1 MLEKLFIKTA
11 VNLRRLKKKEIEK
24 HVAIVEDI
32 DYRKIMTTIKKRIDR
47 RRRNRGETEPFFK
60 DDDIIEEL
68 HPEDLQKIQ
77 TNLMNKRRNR
87 NGRIYIHQNSKNR
100 KESKQQAQ
108 NDTEVLEKKMPK
120 PDVVFIHEDESEIQ
134 ILEPNMKTNR
144 IEKFSKRHKDIQ
156 MEENDVKIIE
166 KDVIIDIEIKVI
178 KTKEAEKLKSRSRK
192 RANRC

>member
-1 MLEKLFIKTA
+1 ML
-11 VNLRRLKKKEIEK
+11 
-24 HVAIVEDI
+24 
-32 DYRKIMTTIKKRIDR
+32 
-47 RRRNRGETEPFFK
+47 
-60 DDDIIEEL
+60 
-68 HPEDLQKIQ
+68 
-77 TNLMNKRRNR
+77 
-87 NGRIYIHQNSKNR
+87 
-100 KESKQQAQ
+100 Q